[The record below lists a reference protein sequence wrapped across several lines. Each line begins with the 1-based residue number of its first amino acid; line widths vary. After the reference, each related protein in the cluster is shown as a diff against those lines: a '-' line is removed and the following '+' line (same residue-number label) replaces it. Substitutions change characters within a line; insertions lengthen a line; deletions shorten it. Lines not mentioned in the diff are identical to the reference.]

1 MRISMVTLIAAIGLG
16 LLPGTTAH
24 AKTAQLAYEIVPN
37 VNQNWALNIGGSN
50 GDGRAG
56 VKAGVWWRSPGSLP
70 NSWTLTFK
78 FGTAAG
84 VSYYQWKNR
93 FSGMCLELELNSSV
107 RFAIQQPCGS
117 STRQQWAFIQQGN
130 GSGGF
135 RVSNR
140 ASDVADNIAPGQG
153 RVLKFVASG
162 IGETPPVGS
171 FAFMAFASNNA
182 HEFWHSRPFTI

>member
-1 MRISMVTLIAAIGLG
+1 MRIAMVTLIAAIGLG
-16 LLPGTTAH
+16 LLPGVSAQ
-24 AKTAQLAYEIVPN
+24 AKPVALARLPAQLP
-37 VNQNWALNIGGSN
+37 
-50 GDGRAG
+50 D
-56 VKAGVWWRSPGSLP
+56 
-70 NSWTLTFK
+70 
-78 FGTAAG
+78 
-84 VSYYQWKNR
+84 
-93 FSGMCLELELNSSV
+93 SG
-107 RFAIQQPCGS
+107 
-117 STRQQWAFIQQGN
+117 

-140 ASDVADNIAPGQG
+140 ASDVADNVVPGQG